1 MFNIIK
7 LLQEIKA
14 EQEQAKI
21 RQLHIIEGLQIL
33 VGEKNEADLIKEKK
47 EKDYF
52 G

>member
-1 MFNIIK
+1 MFKIIK

-21 RQLHIIEGLQIL
+21 RQLHIIDGLQIL
-33 VGEKNEADLIKEKK
+33 VGEKNETDLLDKKK
-47 EKDYF
+47 EPDYF